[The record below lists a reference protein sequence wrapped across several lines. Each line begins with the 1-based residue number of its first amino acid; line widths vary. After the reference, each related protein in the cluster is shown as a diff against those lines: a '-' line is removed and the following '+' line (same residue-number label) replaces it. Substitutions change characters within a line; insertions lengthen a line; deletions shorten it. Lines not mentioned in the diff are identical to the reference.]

1 MAVSSVTGNSNA
13 FNNQY
18 ATQGAAE
25 ANNSEM
31 SMDDFWQL
39 MAAQL
44 QYQDMTN
51 PMSNSEMMNQ
61 MTQMATMNDTGVQC
75 DRQFWYRYEQLVAGH
90 TDVLFYGNDR
100 KRSHG
105 SDGG

>member
-1 MAVSSVTGNSNA
+1 MAVSSVIGNSNA

-51 PMSNSEMMNQ
+51 IS
-61 MTQMATMNDTGVQC
+61 AI
-75 DRQFWYRYEQLVAGH
+75 F
-90 TDVLFYGNDR
+90 
-100 KRSHG
+100 
-105 SDGG
+105 